1 VEVLAR
7 NAPASTEPFAPDSR
21 SKSTAE
27 SFIIDTWLVSCA
39 ASGSRFAC
47 ASPGSV
53 AAYHGALSS
62 APPVFEA
69 LFAFKGVYRSLTPF
83 ESDLVSDET
92 RITRPNDSVNGQ
104 SLASLQLT
112 FSLNQ
117 LNDYKKWRIEGL
129 DRKSSNW
136 MNKAAE
142 IVWNCTHGIISKI
155 TMDSV
160 RDVALTKY
168 TCVYS
173 KRKVLYFTKGFLK
186 YLTKTSFDTRFQ
198 AFELFLEM
206 PKALKTRKLVTNR
219 IVTKEDIQN
228 LLETIEQAYAKGR
241 IDYYHYQ
248 DYKAIVLFGAFTG
261 QRPLATIARLKI
273 GQLKVAVDQEKPV
286 LTSCLNKTRFACS
299 TIAPCIHKL
308 LKLCCLYSMAAG
320 MMNSLLPN
328 CLFKSGSSSPT
339 FDC

>member
-1 VEVLAR
+1 MPKEDTVLKSSEAVLKPCAELAQPSLDTLAR
-7 NAPASTEPFAPDSR
+7 SAPASTEPFATDSR

-62 APPVFEA
+62 VPPVFEA

-83 ESDLVSDET
+83 ESDLVSNET
-92 RITRPNDSVNGQ
+92 SITRPNDSANGQ

-117 LNDYKKWRIEGL
+117 LNDYKKWRVESL

-173 KRKVLYFTKGFLK
+173 KRKVLYFTKGYLK
-186 YLTKTSFDTRFQ
+186 YLTKTSFDTRF
-198 AFELFLEM
+198 
-206 PKALKTRKLVTNR
+206 R
-219 IVTKEDIQN
+219 
-228 LLETIEQAYAKGR
+228 
-241 IDYYHYQ
+241 H
-248 DYKAIVLFGAFTG
+248 
-261 QRPLATIARLKI
+261 
-273 GQLKVAVDQEKPV
+273 
-286 LTSCLNKTRFACS
+286 LNSF
-299 TIAPCIHKL
+299 
-308 LKLCCLYSMAAG
+308 
-320 MMNSLLPN
+320 
-328 CLFKSGSSSPT
+328 
-339 FDC
+339 